1 MKPKVVSLFSGCGG
15 MDIGFKTAGYQIIL
29 STDNW
34 PIAVETLKNNTQ
46 GKQEILCSDIGEVN
60 FKRIKKRHGEID
72 VLIGGPPCPP
82 FSKSRF
88 YRESLPRGMK
98 DEVANHTMSNY
109 FRAVK
114 ELKPKTFV
122 FENVNQCRTISQK
135 KYLKVW
141 SMLYPYRVLNLNFQT
156 L

>member
-82 FSKSRF
+82 F
-88 YRESLPRGMK
+88 LPHCW
-98 DEVANHTMSNY
+98 AW
-109 FRAVK
+109 
-114 ELKPKTFV
+114 
-122 FENVNQCRTISQK
+122 
-135 KYLKVW
+135 LKV
-141 SMLYPYRVLNLNFQT
+141 FQAICLPQGSAT
-156 L
+156 ALLPVRRTR